1 MSRVFTLTAAD
12 GSVRVLNDRTQGR
25 RVLKGIFGLNM
36 PPFALH
42 TSESPELDG
51 EQLDDVA
58 TLARPI
64 HLPMLL
70 TGRTE
75 EEFRERARDLCDI
88 FDPRHGEAS
97 LEIAYADGTRKSV
110 TVIKEMGLEGS
121 EKVEEAGVRWWK
133 YNLDLL
139 ANDPWW
145 NGPPLSQTWTHS
157 PPVPALPITP
167 RRVSSST
174 TFELATLHNP
184 GQVESYPLWT
194 ITGPNTGILARRR
207 DTGEQFELTGALLAK
222 KTVTVNTRPRFTD
235 VRHSDGADWW
245 EHLAAGSSFW
255 RLPQGE
261 TPVDI
266 SVFGAEVGSSVR
278 VDYIPRYITCL

>member
-12 GSVRVLNDRTQGR
+12 GSVRVLNDRTEGR
-25 RVLKGIFGLNM
+25 RVLKGIYGLNM
-36 PPFALH
+36 PPFVLH
-42 TSESPELDG
+42 TSDMPGVDG
-51 EQLDDVA
+51 EGLEDVYA
-58 TLARPI
+58 PPRPI

-75 EEFRERARDLCDI
+75 DEFRERARDLCDI

-97 LEIAYADGTRKSV
+97 LEIAYEDGMRRSV

-133 YNLDLL
+133 FNLDLL
-139 ANDPWW
+139 AHDPWW
-145 NGPPLSQTWTHS
+145 NGSPLTQTWEHS

-174 TFELATLHNP
+174 TFEMATLHNP
-184 GQVESYPLWT
+184 GEVETYPVWT
-194 ITGPNTGILARRR
+194 ITGPNTGVLLRRR
-207 DTGEQFELTGALLAK
+207 DTGEQFELTGSLLARK
-222 KTVTVNTRPRFTD
+222 QITVNTRPRYTD
-235 VRHSDGADWW
+235 VRHSDGASWW
-245 EHLAAGSSFW
+245 PHLAPEASFW

-261 TPVDI
+261 TAIDI
-266 SVFGAEVGSSVR
+266 SVFGAEDGSAVR
-278 VDYIPRYITCL
+278 VDYTPRYATCL